1 MENLEA
7 EKRRGEGG
15 EERGRGR
22 GGGGEEEWDGRGAI
36 ESEGRK
42 EERRVREERKGEE
55 RTETKDEHL
64 PHTLLTLCSDPPA
77 TNSMR
82 IASFGGV

>member
-1 MENLEA
+1 MSTWRTWRQ
-7 EKRRGEGG
+7 RRGEEKG
-15 EERGRGR
+15 ERR
-22 GGGGEEEWDGRGAI
+22 GEEEGDGRGAI

-55 RTETKDEHL
+55 GTRRAETKDEHL